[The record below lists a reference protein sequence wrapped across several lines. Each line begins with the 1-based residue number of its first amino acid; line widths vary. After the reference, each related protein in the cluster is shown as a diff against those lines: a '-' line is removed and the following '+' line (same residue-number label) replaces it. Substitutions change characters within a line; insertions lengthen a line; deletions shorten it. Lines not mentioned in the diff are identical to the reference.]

1 MNKKKKTTIYPD
13 DLIKTI
19 FGENSTFVKELFEK
33 WLEETINRLTPRE
46 AKVIMHRYK
55 DGWTLEEIARE
66 YGVTRERIRQIVSR
80 GIRKL
85 QRYERL
91 ERFMNEKY

>member
-19 FGENSTFVKELFEK
+19 FGEDSKFEKELFKK
-33 WLEETINRLTPRE
+33 WLEETINKLTPRE

-66 YGVTRERIRQIVSR
+66 YGVTRERIRQIVLK

-85 QRYERL
+85 QRYESI
-91 ERFMNEKY
+91 K